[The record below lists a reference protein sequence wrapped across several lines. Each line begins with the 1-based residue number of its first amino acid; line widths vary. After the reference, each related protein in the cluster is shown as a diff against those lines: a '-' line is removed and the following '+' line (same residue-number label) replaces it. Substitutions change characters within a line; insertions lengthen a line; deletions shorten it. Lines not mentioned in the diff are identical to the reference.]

1 VTGAAALAVVVAAAL
16 DSTFA
21 EPPGRL
27 HPVAVLGSLVD
38 RIDRAFPDTRP
49 VGVAI
54 AVVVPLGFAASAA
67 GLVALA
73 GRADP
78 RLAAV
83 LAGLVLYTCLSR
95 RLLVE
100 TAERVRSLAD
110 SDLPAARDALRALAG
125 RDAGALS
132 PGEVRSAAV
141 ESAAENLAD
150 GLVAP
155 LVAFAVG
162 AAVVLVP
169 VAPPTPAFHLAVA
182 TGAAAWVKGVN
193 TLDSM
198 LGYRT
203 RRAGWAPA
211 RLDDL
216 VMWAPARLSALLI
229 AVAAGRP
236 AAMLGARRWARVPD
250 SPNSGWPMAMIAAV
264 LDVRL
269 EKPETYTLRPAAD
282 LPSTSAARRGVR
294 VVNRA
299 AWLGIALSVGCC
311 LVVETIA
318 AGTGVWTVG

>member
-1 VTGAAALAVVVAAAL
+1 MIGAAALAVSVAAAL

-21 EPPGRL
+21 EPPGRV
-27 HPVAVLGSLVD
+27 HPIAVLGSLVD
-38 RIDRAFPDTRP
+38 GLDRALPDSRSI
-49 VGVAI
+49 GVVI

-67 GLVALA
+67 VLVALA

-78 RLAAV
+78 LLAAV

-100 TAERVRSLAD
+100 TAERVRSLVD
-110 SDLPAARDALRALAG
+110 SDLPAARKELRALAG
-125 RDAGALS
+125 RDADALS
-132 PGEVRSAAV
+132 SGQVRSAAV
-141 ESAAENLAD
+141 ESTAENLAD
-150 GLVAP
+150 GLIAP
-155 LVAFAVG
+155 LAAFTVG
-162 AAVVLVP
+162 AAVVLGP
-169 VAPPTPAFHLAVA
+169 AAPRIPAFPLAVA
-182 TGAAAWVKGVN
+182 IGAAAWIKGVN

-203 RRAGWAPA
+203 RRVGWAPA
-211 RLDDL
+211 RLDDV
-216 VMWAPARLSALLI
+216 VMWIPARLSALLI

-236 AAMLGARRWARVPD
+236 AAVFAARRWARVPD
-250 SPNSGWPMAMIAAV
+250 SPNSGWPMATLAAV

-269 EKPETYTLRPAAD
+269 EKPGTYTLRSAAD

-311 LVVETIA
+311 LAVEAIA
-318 AGTGVWTVG
+318 TGTGVWIAG

>member
-1 VTGAAALAVVVAAAL
+1 MTGAAALAVVAAAAL

-21 EPPGRL
+21 EPPERI
-27 HPVAVLGSLVD
+27 HPVALLGSLVD
-38 RIDRAFPDTRP
+38 RLDRAIPDSRP
-49 VGVAI
+49 VGVVI
-54 AVVVPLGFAASAA
+54 AAVVPLGFAASAA

-73 GRADP
+73 GRAGP
-78 RLAAV
+78 RLAAAV
-83 LAGLVLYTCLSR
+83 AGLVLYTCISR

-125 RDAGALS
+125 RDADALS
-132 PGEVRSAAV
+132 AGQVRSAAV

-150 GLVAP
+150 GLIAP
-155 LVAFAVG
+155 LAAFTLG
-162 AAVVLVP
+162 AAVVLGP
-169 VAPPTPAFHLAVA
+169 AAPRAPAFPLVVA
-182 TGAAAWVKGVN
+182 TGAAAWIKGVN

-203 RRAGWAPA
+203 RRVGWAPA

-216 VMWAPARLSALLI
+216 AMWVPARLSALLI
-229 AVAAGRP
+229 AIAAGRP

-250 SPNSGWPMAMIAAV
+250 SPNSGWPMATLAAV

-269 EKPETYTLRPAAD
+269 EKPGTYTLQAAAD
-282 LPSTSAARRGVR
+282 LPSTTAARRGVR